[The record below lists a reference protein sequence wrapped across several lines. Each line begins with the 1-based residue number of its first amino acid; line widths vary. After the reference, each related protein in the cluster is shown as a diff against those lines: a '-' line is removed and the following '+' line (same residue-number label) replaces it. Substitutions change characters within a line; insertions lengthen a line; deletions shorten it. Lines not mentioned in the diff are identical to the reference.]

1 MKYLQLLISFIFS
14 LIIIEFSIRNIY
26 PQPVDAILYEEIF
39 SNRFSE
45 SLGENIGSL
54 KPKTS
59 RTKNG
64 VIFAINDDG
73 LRDHDYEK
81 IKNNNAY
88 RIAIIGSSVNFGFN
102 IELEKTFAKRL
113 EKYLNENQQIK
124 QYEVIIFGR
133 PGFNSKEYFA
143 TFKDKVIEYNPDL
156 IICSIVQ
163 NNLEKHSYQKFIN
176 RPIIDRKI
184 LINKQNQD
192 FNWSDIKHS
201 EIGMFIRSKFHLYLM
216 AAKSFNNVYQEI
228 LISNGIKKRPTVDID
243 SLNNDFK
250 LKIDNSLSWLD
261 AIKNDCI
268 KLNIKFS
275 ILLNPYEMQFGIDKI
290 EKWRGLGYDLKDNLL
305 ELHYYKIIKNYC
317 IKNEVYFFD
326 VFNRLMSENNKG
338 AQLYLDQ
345 DFAHYSSE
353 GHDVVAQL
361 LCKKIRDTLLQ

>member
-1 MKYLQLLISFIFS
+1 
-14 LIIIEFSIRNIY
+14 
-26 PQPVDAILYEEIF
+26 
-39 SNRFSE
+39 
-45 SLGENIGSL
+45 
-54 KPKTS
+54 
-59 RTKNG
+59 
-64 VIFAINDDG
+64 
-73 LRDHDYEK
+73 
-81 IKNNNAY
+81 
-88 RIAIIGSSVNFGFN
+88 
-102 IELEKTFAKRL
+102 
-113 EKYLNENQQIK
+113 
-124 QYEVIIFGR
+124 
-133 PGFNSKEYFA
+133 
-143 TFKDKVIEYNPDL
+143 
-156 IICSIVQ
+156 
-163 NNLEKHSYQKFIN
+163 
-176 RPIIDRKI
+176 
-184 LINKQNQD
+184 
-192 FNWSDIKHS
+192 
-201 EIGMFIRSKFHLYLM
+201 
-216 AAKSFNNVYQEI
+216 YQEI
-228 LISNGIKKRPTVDID
+228 LISNGIKKRPNVDID